1 MEIIFTPDESLLR
14 KISKKTTKDNIII
27 FPTGDKM
34 GDRFYQQQLEAL
46 GDCPGNKNP
55 KRRTRQVPWTD
66 ESKAEAVAM
75 YTEQDPTPET
85 SMEIVKDIADE
96 LNESPNGVRMILTK
110 AGVYVK
116 KTPAAKSNGGG
127 GSTTTRVSKA
137 AAVEDLTAAITDT
150 GGEVDED
157 IVGKLTG
164 KAAMYFVGL
173 LRKH

>member
-1 MEIIFTPDESLLR
+1 MEIIFTPDPIFLKKLQGN
-14 KISKKTTKDNIII
+14 KKTNIIQ
-27 FPTGDKM
+27 FPRREEV
-34 GDRFYQQQLEAL
+34 GDRFYQQQLEVL

-55 KRRTRQVPWTD
+55 KRRTRNVPWTD
-66 ESKAEAVAM
+66 ESKAQAIAM
-75 YTEQDPTPET
+75 YEEQEPTPET
-85 SMEIVKDIADE
+85 SMEIVKEIADE

-116 KTPAAKSNGGG
+116 KTPAAKSSGGG
-127 GSTTTRVSKA
+127 GGTTTRVSKA
-137 AAVEDLTAAITDT
+137 AAVEDLTAAITDS

-164 KAAMYFVGL
+164 KAAMYFAGL